1 MLLDLHFIIC
11 IDAKKEVLIMLIE
24 TERLIIRDLK
34 SEDGKVFVEMALDGS
49 LNDIGFDENCGIW
62 MKAWITEA

>member
-1 MLLDLHFIIC
+1 
-11 IDAKKEVLIMLIE
+11 MLIE

-34 SEDGKVFVEMALDGS
+34 SEDGKVLVEMALDGS